1 MIASMLFDRGARP
14 GKKTERMNLVI
25 IPRGRAVS
33 TDELDD
39 DSLEDWVSFMNP
51 RERGRTRARS
61 LDLSRVLARH
71 GSGEGL
77 ATGTAPVA
85 TGGSAGRAGAAGA
98 GAPGLP
104 ERAAASG
111 VMGATALPGEPG
123 AGPAFFDPYD
133 LDEPS
138 FDLLHASHTAEA
150 AGSGA
155 EAAAGA
161 GARTADSAISTD
173 NTEPV
178 TEVPATKRDP
188 AISASSARSTA
199 TTARTNP
206 TASTDL
212 LFIPTEGDVSQE
224 ASGTTLRVSSR
235 ARDPLELA
243 RSLAAAVARAVH
255 RVGRFSER
263 RPALLLGMVCTG
275 LALSG
280 LWFFLVVLRVLP

>member
-33 TDELDD
+33 ADELDD

-61 LDLSRVLARH
+61 LDLSRVRVRH

-85 TGGSAGRAGAAGA
+85 TGGSGGCAGA
-98 GAPGLP
+98 GVPGVP
-104 ERAAASG
+104 VAATGASG
-111 VMGATALPGEPG
+111 PGV
-123 AGPAFFDPYD
+123 AFVDPYD

-138 FDLLHASHTAEA
+138 PELIRAVHVAAE
-150 AGSGA
+150 GSGA
-155 EAAAGA
+155 GAVGQPAAAGA
-161 GARTADSAISTD
+161 TPAAEGSADSIVLATSRKPAD
-173 NTEPV
+173 
-178 TEVPATKRDP
+178 EVPAPRTSPTTRTTP
-188 AISASSARSTA
+188 AT
-199 TTARTNP
+199 
-206 TASTDL
+206 STDL

-243 RSLAAAVARAVH
+243 RSLAAAVSRAV
-255 RVGRFSER
+255 RCVGRFSER
-263 RPALLLGMVCTG
+263 RPALLMGMVCTG
-275 LALSG
+275 LAVPCV
-280 LWFFLVVLRVLP
+280 WFFLVVLRVLP